1 MFLFCG
7 VGFIVYIVFDGYITK
22 AEAFSLWL
30 FYALYVLSVILGE
43 VYRIHKQKAETH
55 FIDSPRPSRPR
66 FHAIDGL
73 VLFSQESL
81 LDIDIR
87 DAWMDSRIQV
97 TDKLVDIRGFS
108 DSEEE
113 AAPEQTRNWLQ
124 WIYLLFTIPA
134 QTFMFIC

>member
-1 MFLFCG
+1 MTGTTPRLGMSALLGGGVFVPVVVTAAVAFAVPGRKIARRPYIRDVMFLFCG

-73 VLFSQESL
+73 VLFSQESPVG
-81 LDIDIR
+81 D
-87 DAWMDSRIQV
+87 
-97 TDKLVDIRGFS
+97 
-108 DSEEE
+108 
-113 AAPEQTRNWLQ
+113 
-124 WIYLLFTIPA
+124 
-134 QTFMFIC
+134 